1 MSVANGWQRGGSLSA
16 WSTLPKRRQSLIF
29 LASVLAILL
38 LFNGHERGS
47 FDGLA
52 TKSKWSQAIEENEIL
67 NTTLGVCMT
76 VLQTYE
82 GCSCNETFQFQKI
95 YALVLPDRQDRAI
108 PLLAAANATGLDIEI
123 VTAYRGS
130 EISQDEIPLVCR
142 SCDTRLHVWML
153 TPRYPDMEYPRYYH
167 G

>member
-1 MSVANGWQRGGSLSA
+1 M
-16 WSTLPKRRQSLIF
+16 IF

-52 TKSKWSQAIEENEIL
+52 TKLKYSQAVEESEIL
-67 NTTLGVCMT
+67 NTTLGVCIT
-76 VLQTYE
+76 VPQTLE
-82 GCSCNETFQFQKI
+82 GSLFDESFQFQKI

-130 EISQDEIPLVCR
+130 EIPQDEIPLVCG
-142 SCDTRLHVWML
+142 SCDI
-153 TPRYPDMEYPRYYH
+153 
-167 G
+167 